1 MSVSGKKEF
10 DVKQILRLRW
20 RWFSHSSQ
28 GSTGS
33 GGGGVGGVG
42 GYIQQDGLDPRVAPV
57 QGRLKSHS
65 RERGVGGLRK
75 TNSPVHSISAPMPG
89 PTPVC
94 VRSGHQSWHHQQNT
108 IQGLQVNEESSKGS
122 SLSSTTRKEDVS
134 TGHEDIKNSKEEP
147 TEVEARERLALSTFP
162 RMNTNSSDEFFQATN
177 HAEQTFRKMETYL
190 QHKQLCDVLLIAGD
204 HKIPAHRLVLSA
216 VSDYF
221 AAMFTSDV
229 REAKQEEIKMEGVD
243 PEALRSLVHFAYTG
257 VLELKEETIES
268 LLAAACLLQL
278 SQVIQVCCNFLMKQ
292 LHPSNCLGIRS
303 FADAQGCVDL
313 LNVAHNYTMITSSWP
328 CRSDSA
334 KQVLSTKG
342 HLLSMFT

>member
-1 MSVSGKKEF
+1 
-10 DVKQILRLRW
+10 
-20 RWFSHSSQ
+20 
-28 GSTGS
+28 
-33 GGGGVGGVG
+33 
-42 GYIQQDGLDPRVAPV
+42 
-57 QGRLKSHS
+57 
-65 RERGVGGLRK
+65 
-75 TNSPVHSISAPMPG
+75 
-89 PTPVC
+89 
-94 VRSGHQSWHHQQNT
+94 
-108 IQGLQVNEESSKGS
+108 
-122 SLSSTTRKEDVS
+122 
-134 TGHEDIKNSKEEP
+134 
-147 TEVEARERLALSTFP
+147 
-162 RMNTNSSDEFFQATN
+162 MNTNSSDEFFQATN

-313 LNVAHNYTMITSSWP
+313 LNVAHNYTMEHFLEVIQNQEFLLLPTAEIVKLLSSDDINVPDEETIFQALMMWVRYDVQNRQQDLGVLLAYIRLP
-328 CRSDSA
+328 LLPP
-334 KQVLSTKG
+334 QVL
-342 HLLSMFT
+342 LCWRVPCMP